1 MMSGELPYANLS
13 TNAHVLNEGDQLTK
27 DQIDALAQLEHEF
40 IENRRGTAPW
50 RVIRGRD
57 TSVENVLHAFI
68 CQALHDCVCRE
79 TKEVN

>member
-13 TNAHVLNEGDQLTK
+13 TNAHVLNEGDQLTR

-40 IENRRGTAPW
+40 IENWRGAAS
-50 RVIRGRD
+50 RD
-57 TSVENVLHAFI
+57 NTVENVLHAFI

-79 TKEVN
+79 IKEVY